1 MIICG
6 IVPNQ
11 PPQPTLLSQSDAHV
25 SFSYKSATNKGEPAV
40 KGFIILWNEG
50 SGNQFTQ
57 L

>member
-6 IVPNQ
+6 IVPDQ

-25 SFSYKSATNKGEPAV
+25 SFSYKSATNRGEPAV

-50 SGNQFTQ
+50 YGNQFTQ